1 MVDDVAAV
9 WGGQIRLGR
18 QPANNE
24 ILVGNTDGN
33 FALAASSSISPS
45 IQTLLDGISTT
56 QGSILYRGASA
67 WAALGPGTS
76 GRVLSTNGT
85 GADPSWIAQSSY
97 TPVWTDGVKTADQSR
112 TSSTV
117 LTDASD
123 MSFSVAANT
132 YYSFQFEL
140 LLNIAGSGGGTGGG
154 LDVSITCPTGGTL
167 MFGQPGGF
175 YAGVTGSGTRYTLV
189 SNTSFINP
197 ITVLLL
203 GYLSNGANAGT
214 LQLQFSQNASSANA
228 LTMRKGSWFQYRT
241 V

>member
-67 WAALGPGTS
+67 WVALGPGTS
-76 GRVLSTNGT
+76 GNVLSTNGA
-85 GADPSWIAQSSY
+85 GANPSWVAQTPAY
-97 TPVWTDGVKTADQSR
+97 TPVWTDGVKTADQSM

-117 LTDASD
+117 LTDATD

-132 YYSFQFEL
+132 YYSFQFQIFV
-140 LLNIAGSGGGTGGG
+140 NVPGGSGTGGG
-154 LDVSITCPTGGTL
+154 LDISFTCPTGGTL
-167 MFGQPGGF
+167 YFGNTANV
-175 YAGVTGSGTRYTLV
+175 AGTTGSGTRYAVVTNL
-189 SNTSFINP
+189 SINSP
-197 ITVLLL
+197 LGIWIT

-214 LQLQFSQNASSANA
+214 LQLQFSQFSSSANT

>member
-76 GRVLSTNGT
+76 GNVLSTNGA
-85 GADPSWIAQSSY
+85 GANPSWIAQSSY
-97 TPVWTDGVKTADQSR
+97 TPVWTDGVKSADQSI

-117 LTDASD
+117 LTDATD

-140 LLNIAGSGGGTGGG
+140 LLNIAGSGVSTGGG
-154 LDVSITCPTGGTL
+154 LEVSITCPTGGTL
-167 MFGQPGGF
+167 MFGPPGGL
-175 YAGVTGSGTRYTLV
+175 YASVTGSGTRLVLV
-189 SNTSFINP
+189 SNTNFINP
-197 ITVLLL
+197 LTVLLL

-214 LQLQFSQNASSANA
+214 LQLQFSQNSSSANA